1 MNKEE
6 IALELT
12 KEFKHLIPLKPTED
26 NAKTVANFYNAIYDS
41 IKTEKSERH
50 APQITN

>member
-12 KEFKHLIPLKPTED
+12 KEFKNLIPVKTSED
-26 NAKTVANFYNAIYDS
+26 NAKIVANFYNTIYDS

-50 APQITN
+50 IPQIKN